1 MNKTNPMNM
10 SPNDYLEIIK
20 KKDAEISRLKSVVEC
35 INENIKVVG
44 KQNDTLKKKCDRYEK
59 RLRDLYYPNGPIYP
73 RLYAEAVRRIEQ
85 IAEDNVEYGTTY
97 RVSDGITYYVTSDGT
112 IFLEE
117 DQALKYE
124 IAWLKG
130 EE

>member
-20 KKDAEISRLKSVVEC
+20 KKDA
-35 INENIKVVG
+35 
-44 KQNDTLKKKCDRYEK
+44 D
-59 RLRDLYYPNGPIYP
+59 
-73 RLYAEAVRRIEQ
+73 
-85 IAEDNVEYGTTY
+85 
-97 RVSDGITYYVTSDGT
+97 RVSDGTTYYVTSDGT

-117 DQALKYE
+117 DQALEYE

-130 EE
+130 E